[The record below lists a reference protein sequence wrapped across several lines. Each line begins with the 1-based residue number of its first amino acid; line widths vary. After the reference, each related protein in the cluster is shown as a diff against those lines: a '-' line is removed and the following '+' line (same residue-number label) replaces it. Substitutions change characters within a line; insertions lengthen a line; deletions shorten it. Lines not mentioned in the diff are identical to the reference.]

1 MGRGAYLC
9 KFTRPRRLFRVGSK
23 ERQHAVPEKVA
34 KSRTAASPMATT
46 VLSAFVT
53 HDVLHALN
61 VSMYTKAMWKRKE
74 LGHYVL

>member
-1 MGRGAYLC
+1 M
-9 KFTRPRRLFRVGSK
+9 
-23 ERQHAVPEKVA
+23 
-34 KSRTAASPMATT
+34 ASPKATT

-61 VSMYTKAMWKRKE
+61 VSMYTKAMWKLKE